1 MLNIRTVQDKFRF
14 DSAFEILGIDYRS
27 LALLRVAL
35 SIILIIDLCM
45 RLTDLT
51 AHYTDAGV
59 LQRFDEVTAIT
70 RQFFV
75 SFHLANGSEVFQIIL
90 FAINLI
96 FAFLL
101 LVGYRTRI
109 STILLFIFTV
119 SLHAR
124 NPLILNGGDDILR
137 LFLFWSIF
145 LPLGAVW
152 SVD

>member
-1 MLNIRTVQDKFRF
+1 MLTIRKVQDKFRF

-75 SFHLANGSEVFQIIL
+75 SFHLHWRRSSPTRSL
-90 FAINLI
+90 FRPFLETKINDY
-96 FAFLL
+96 LL
-101 LVGYRTRI
+101 L
-109 STILLFIFTV
+109 FK
-119 SLHAR
+119 
-124 NPLILNGGDDILR
+124 
-137 LFLFWSIF
+137 
-145 LPLGAVW
+145 
-152 SVD
+152 